1 MIPLYYFLLAWLV
14 FLAIFLVIAAI
25 SILQM
30 LRFGL
35 AHALTEVTTAA
46 FVLIS
51 AVVILGT
58 LGYLSGVDF
67 KSSLDFN
74 QLVNSKPP
82 STL

>member
-14 FLAIFLVIAAI
+14 FLAIFLIIAAI

-35 AHALTEVTTAA
+35 SHILTELTTAA

-51 AVVILGT
+51 AVIIIGT
-58 LGYLSGVDF
+58 LGFLSGVDL
-67 KSSLDFN
+67 KSNLDTN
-74 QLVNSKPP
+74 SLVNNSPP
-82 STL
+82 TL